1 MRNVISVL
9 RLIRIQNCILA
20 AFAVIVGGYLQT
32 LQPDRFQLYLFALI
46 AALVCGA
53 GNALNDRLDI
63 EGDRV
68 NHPHRPLPLGT
79 LRTTEASLVALILG
93 ISGLVMSLLLDA
105 HLIAIV
111 IGSELLLVWYNFR
124 LKRIAIVGNIVVAL
138 LGAITVVSGGVASGG
153 DILELPGSVFPASL
167 AFLLHLAREM
177 TKDIQDVAG
186 DRIVGFATYPLKRDP
201 QAALTIATL
210 AAGLMVILSLL
221 PAYVNWYN
229 QTYLIL
235 TLLTVDVPLLVIL
248 ILLHIESKPKTL
260 RAANLV
266 FKLGL
271 VMGLL
276 AVYLG
281 GVSGAS

>member
-1 MRNVISVL
+1 VSYLINVF

-20 AFAVIVGGYLQT
+20 AFAVIVGGYLQS
-32 LQPDRFQLYLFALI
+32 LQPERFQLYLFALI

-68 NHPHRPLPLGT
+68 NHPRRPLPLGA
-79 LRTTEASLVALILG
+79 LRATEASLVALLLG
-93 ISGLVMSLLLDA
+93 LAGLSLSLLLDY
-105 HLIAIV
+105 HLGAIV
-111 IGSELLLVWYNFR
+111 LGAEVLLVWYNFR
-124 LKRIAIVGNIVVAL
+124 LKRIAIVGNVVVAL
-138 LGAITVVSGGVASGG
+138 LGAVTIISGGIASGG
-153 DILELPGSVFPASL
+153 DILQLPGSLFPAAL

-177 TKDIQDVAG
+177 TKDIQDLAG

-201 QAALTIATL
+201 RAALTIASL

-221 PAYVNWYN
+221 PIYTNWYN
-229 QTYLIL
+229 QTYVFM

-248 ILLHIESKPKTL
+248 ILLNIESKPKTL
-260 RAANLV
+260 RAANLI

-281 GVSGAS
+281 GVSGVS